1 MITEGCWR
9 LGATLY
15 FHAVWRG
22 RVQHFDE
29 NNIVTAKHHMRPLA
43 NRLQQGYRTKPKYIQ
58 RKGPQGLVVAAAR
71 VVEQVVCAPW
81 DGAIQPV
88 VTHDS
93 KYVLFFDGGSR
104 GNPGP
109 GEAGAAIV
117 RVAEDGGQVQLV
129 WAGSMSYAA
138 MATTNNYAENM
149 GLLTGLVACGRHGYS
164 PVYVVGDSALIK
176 STCLGASPL
185 LAPPYTKMADYL
197 ANQVMDKRTSAQ
209 VQFETL
215 EHDTTRWQRLTEYV
229 GRDIGHWMLNNG
241 DAAPMGGASVIP

>member
-129 WAGSMSYAA
+129 WA
-138 MATTNNYAENM
+138 
-149 GLLTGLVACGRHGYS
+149 ACGRHGYS